1 MRALRSS
8 LISLAILLGLG
19 FGLGIGPGLAQ
30 QGQQGK
36 NLADPQQKAQ
46 QEKAQ
51 HGDDGRA
58 GTTEPSS
65 QAPTAPPDE
74 SWVFWNGRLTVPG
87 APADSQTVPAK
98 FSERNNALDELPTM
112 AFPLP
117 LTDEQRQRIR
127 AAVSKAPAESSNT
140 GLAEL
145 LPSGVNVRELP
156 RDLTQGIPATGNLGY
171 VRTSDKIL
179 LISPANRI
187 VVGEIP
193 EQAPSK

>member
-8 LISLAILLGLG
+8 LVTIAILLGLG
-19 FGLGIGPGLAQ
+19 VAFAQ
-30 QGQQGK
+30 QGE
-36 NLADPQQKAQ
+36 NLASPQQKAQ

-51 HGDDGRA
+51 HKDDGRA

-65 QAPTAPPDE
+65 HTPTAPPDE

-127 AAVSKAPAESSNT
+127 AAVSKVPVESANT

-156 RDLTQGIPATGNLGY
+156 RDLTQGIPAMANLGY
-171 VRTSDKIL
+171 VRTDTRVL
-179 LISPANRI
+179 LVSPANRI

-193 EQAPSK
+193 DQGASK

>member
-1 MRALRSS
+1 MRALRSG
-8 LISLAILLGLG
+8 LATLAILLTLG
-19 FGLGIGPGLAQ
+19 VAAAQ
-30 QGQQGK
+30 QGE
-36 NLADPQQKAQ
+36 NLASPEQKAQ

-51 HGDDGRA
+51 QTKEGKA

-65 QAPTAPPDE
+65 HAPTAPTDE
-74 SWVFWNGRLTVPG
+74 SFVFQNGRLVTPG
-87 APADSQTVPAK
+87 AAADSQTVPAK
-98 FSERNNALDELPTM
+98 YSERNNALDALPTM

-127 AAVSKAPAESSNT
+127 AAVSKAPAESANT

-145 LPSGVNVRELP
+145 LPSDINVRELP

-179 LISPANRI
+179 LVSPPNRI

-193 EQAPSK
+193 DQAPTK

>member
-1 MRALRSS
+1 MRALRSALVTS
-8 LISLAILLGLG
+8 AILLGLG
-19 FGLGIGPGLAQ
+19 FGFGLASAQ
-30 QGQQGK
+30 QGQ
-36 NLADPQQKAQ
+36 NLAPPEQKAE

-51 HGDDGRA
+51 QTEGGRA
-58 GTTEPSS
+58 GTTEPGSA
-65 QAPTAPPDE
+65 APSAKPDANA
-74 SWVFWNGRLTVPG
+74 VFVDGRLAVPG

-98 FSERNNALDELPTM
+98 FSERNNTLDELPTM

-127 AAVSKAPAESSNT
+127 AAVSKEPAEKANT

-145 LPSGVNVRELP
+145 LPSSVNVRELP
-156 RDLTQGIPATGNLGY
+156 ADLTQGIPATANLGY
-171 VRTSDKIL
+171 VRTADKIL

-187 VVGEIP
+187 VVGEIA